1 MDLQGWVPV
10 TEVKKLN
17 VKPGKEVAFDTANLQ
32 VASNWTAYKRI
43 VDGEVVL
50 VYEYPNDQRCALTDA
65 QLERVLQLAK
75 SFDRKVTMEL
85 VCELGNRSDEARITP
100 FLSDKYVFHWAESH
114 SQKIRGEMPKTFQEY
129 LSIVNRVDKPSV
141 AQSIYSPGTNQ
152 QFNSAAAIVADP
164 TPLPAPESA
173 PSPPRAAPRKRAP
186 KKPKIAKEEEEDEE
200 EREEVKPP
208 KKRKQPA
215 PKEVEPEEEEPPK
228 KASPKAVKN
237 SAPKRQKVSK
247 ANSAATQVILQL
259 RERLVNQLDKTP
271 SDKLAN
277 LQKRWPASEIDS
289 VVRTLQT
296 ELDVVTSLFVLV
308 YFTSMDD
315 KKEFDTYTLPT
326 AVDKLTT
333 DDLKV
338 VSHYSKAQKVE
349 YKTLKE
355 FVDKGLIYL
364 TSHNAHLINIY
375 HSSVISLIE
384 QLSHSEAEERKKR
397 FDQLLKSLP
406 DGTHVYARLVVY
418 FNSFRQPTPSV
429 EEDEDGLDFEQS

>member
-10 TEVKKLN
+10 TEVKKLS
-17 VKPGKEVAFDTANLQ
+17 VKPGNEFALKDLQ
-32 VASNWTAYKRI
+32 AAANWTAYKRI

-50 VYEYPNDQRCALTDA
+50 VYDYANGQQCALTDE
-65 QLERVLQLAK
+65 QLEKVMLLAK
-75 SFDRKVTMEL
+75 FEDRKMTMEL
-85 VCELGNRSDEARITP
+85 VCEMGNRKDESRITP
-100 FLSDKYVFHWAESH
+100 FLSDKYVFHYAEKH
-114 SQKIRGEMPKTFQEY
+114 SLKIRNEMPRTFEEY
-129 LSIVNRVDKPSV
+129 LAIVNRVDKPSV
-141 AQSIYSPGTNQ
+141 AQSIYSPGAAQ
-152 QFNSAAAIVADP
+152 QFSSAASIVADP

-186 KKPKIAKEEEEDEE
+186 KKPKIVEEEEEQQEE
-200 EREEVKPP
+200 QVKPL

-215 PKEVEPEEEEPPK
+215 PKELEEEEPPK

-247 ANSAATQVILQL
+247 VKSAATQVILQL
-259 RERLVNQLDKTP
+259 RERLVNQLEITP
-271 SDKLAN
+271 IDKLVK

-289 VVRTLQT
+289 VVRTLHT

-308 YFTSMDD
+308 YFASMDD
-315 KKEFDTYTLPT
+315 KKEFETYTLPT

-338 VSHYSKAQKVE
+338 VSHYSKTLKAE

-364 TSHNAHLINIY
+364 AAHNAHLLSIY

-418 FNSFRQPTPSV
+418 FNSFRQPTPSAE